1 VRTPRPSWVVA
12 LTFALVA
19 SLAGVVAGV
28 AGPVRAADA
37 ERAAPT
43 VRISVMSQN
52 IFYGGD
58 DFDLATSDWCPKA
71 NACPQALHRL
81 AKIIAASGADVVG
94 VQEPERNTQRLAR
107 LLGWYGDPRA
117 HVISRFPILDPG
129 AAGGLYTFVM
139 PVPGHVVAVANV
151 HLPSTPYGPY
161 QVRKGWSRDEVMGL
175 ERTLRKKAL
184 VEVLRVLPELA
195 RGGIPV
201 FLTGDFNSPSHL
213 DWTPAVAEARADV
226 PYAVDWPASRALANA
241 GFGDSYRDVH
251 PDPVADPGYTW
262 SPGGPETRKH
272 DFPDRI
278 DWVLHAGPVTTV
290 DSRLVGERGNPQ
302 VDLAFA
308 DPYPTDHRGVV
319 STFDVRAPT
328 FRPLMSPA
336 RRRLTAGPGSVQ
348 VTYSGRG
355 NADEK
360 LAFQRRLGS
369 PLLNARSTNEDPSGV
384 LRLSTDG
391 LGRGR
396 YDVVMSSGGRVIYR
410 TPVWVYP
417 PGAGAALRTDRTT
430 YRVGEAIRVR
440 FDGAPGTQLDWVG
453 LMRCGEVCPGPG
465 SYLAYRYTRAR
476 VIGSVLFSADTYLGE
491 GSQSWPLEPGRYIA
505 RLMDDDSYH
514 AIGKSQVFTVI
525 R

>member
-1 VRTPRPSWVVA
+1 
-12 LTFALVA
+12 
-19 SLAGVVAGV
+19 
-28 AGPVRAADA
+28 
-37 ERAAPT
+37 
-43 VRISVMSQN
+43 
-52 IFYGGD
+52 
-58 DFDLATSDWCPKA
+58 
-71 NACPQALHRL
+71 
-81 AKIIAASGADVVG
+81 
-94 VQEPERNTQRLAR
+94 
-107 LLGWYGDPRA
+107 
-117 HVISRFPILDPG
+117 
-129 AAGGLYTFVM
+129 
-139 PVPGHVVAVANV
+139 
-151 HLPSTPYGPY
+151 
-161 QVRKGWSRDEVMGL
+161 MGL

-184 VEVLRVLPELA
+184 VEVLRVLPKLA

-525 R
+525 RRRRTLTACARSARPSGGPPARRTTLVDAHSTHGRLRAAVLHLCRRVLLRRPHLQEHSHEPKPLPHHPVRPADPRQLPRRVPRHGRLGAGRRGLLLRRLGPARDDDRARPARAARHDRGGHDALPRRRPRPRTGGAVPAVTGGGAPRARLPARVHGVHR